1 MKPAARGASSRCTR
15 RRSGESTASLH
26 GVSSLNTSSGT
37 RRRRAHASARMVA
50 GPYSQLTTQSG
61 VAALSVRA
69 TPSGR
74 VTGLRPL
81 RLRCQAGSSSLG

>member
-1 MKPAARGASSRCTR
+1 MKPAARGASRRCTR
-15 RRSGESTASLH
+15 RCSGESTASLH

-37 RRRRAHASARMVA
+37 RRRRAHASARIVA

-61 VAALSVRA
+61 STRA
-69 TPSGR
+69 ERSRHPNGR
-74 VTGLRPL
+74 VTGLRPV